1 MSLVRLCWV
10 ACRSA
15 ERSRREAARRR
26 CASGAHLCAQPAA
39 RRARQPRAAIMAA
52 VASGDP
58 MEEEPVEEEEAA
70 AGGAAAAAAA
80 AGPSKPMA
88 GVQINRSAGQIKD
101 SGAPQRATPFW
112 ICPECGN
119 MLYPKEDKAARS
131 LKRVCR
137 HCHRESDADANLV
150 FVNEL
155 HPTAKSVDAGSDMV
169 KDPTL
174 PHAKGVECP
183 NCQHDE
189 AVFFQAPMKGDAAM
203 KLIFMCI
210 KCAHRWLQ

>member
-1 MSLVRLCWV
+1 MLC
-10 ACRSA
+10 S
-15 ERSRREAARRR
+15 STRRR
-26 CASGAHLCAQPAA
+26 ASPSHP
-39 RRARQPRAAIMAA
+39 PRGAIMAA

-119 MLYPKEDKAARS
+119 MLYPKEDKERKVLRRACKNCDFNDEANS
-131 LKRVCR
+131 NLIYVHDLKPDFTS
-137 HCHRESDADANLV
+137 SDPGAD
-150 FVNEL
+150 
-155 HPTAKSVDAGSDMV
+155 KV

-174 PHAKGVECP
+174 PRATNT
-183 NCQHDE
+183 NCNMCGHNE
-189 AVFFQAPMKGDAAM
+189 SVFFQAPLKGDEGM
-203 KLIFMCI
+203 KLIFMCTN
-210 KCAHRWLQ
+210 CAYKWKA

>member
-1 MSLVRLCWV
+1 MSAPPEGLEPAEAYFRKLATPPPDAELRKLGRREHKKPSHSHLRL
-10 ACRSA
+10 RLQGGGSA
-15 ERSRREAARRR
+15 EQR
-26 CASGAHLCAQPAA
+26 
-39 RRARQPRAAIMAA
+39 
-52 VASGDP
+52 DY
-58 MEEEPVEEEEAA
+58 VEEEVVQTFGSKKTTKEFKLIED
-70 AGGAAAAAAA
+70 AGTL
-80 AGPSKPMA
+80 S
-88 GVQINRSAGQIKD
+88 RT
-101 SGAPQRATPFW
+101 TPFW
-112 ICPECGN
+112 ICSECGN

>member
-1 MSLVRLCWV
+1 MSAPPEGLEHAEAYFRKLATPPPDAELRKLGRREHKKPSHSHLRL
-10 ACRSA
+10 RLQGGGSA
-15 ERSRREAARRR
+15 EQR
-26 CASGAHLCAQPAA
+26 
-39 RRARQPRAAIMAA
+39 
-52 VASGDP
+52 DY
-58 MEEEPVEEEEAA
+58 VEEEVVQTFGSKKTTKEFKLIED
-70 AGGAAAAAAA
+70 AGTL
-80 AGPSKPMA
+80 S
-88 GVQINRSAGQIKD
+88 RT
-101 SGAPQRATPFW
+101 TPFW
-112 ICPECGN
+112 ICSECGN